1 MGRSIFQYLQSNYK
15 DLYSL
20 ASDINEKIFL
30 SPYESVAKSRVYI
43 EKLTEKVATLENMES
58 LNSLTLAERINILR
72 KEEVFTPEV
81 DEYLYLVRTTGNQAV
96 HDIVE
101 GELIIALQFH
111 KFIYKITAWF
121 IETYIDYNFNAPIY
135 KTPQPTP
142 YITEVRDIPKNEF
155 IEVPQSECL
164 IEELSKLKESSRE
177 AVEGLSQCH

>member
-1 MGRSIFQYLQSNYK
+1 M
-15 DLYSL
+15 
-20 ASDINEKIFL
+20 
-30 SPYESVAKSRVYI
+30 
-43 EKLTEKVATLENMES
+43 EN
-58 LNSLTLAERINILR
+58 LNSLTLAERINVLR

-96 HDIVE
+96 HDILE

-121 IETYIDYNFNAPIY
+121 IETYIDYHFNAPIY

-142 YITEVRDIPKNEF
+142 YITEIRDIPIKKVKNEV